1 MIDTEFYTIEF
12 PDDLLCCD
20 DINYDPDKPRI
31 KTILWDHY
39 DWFVE
44 MDETGKA
51 RPVVL
56 DNVQKTLLCNTSY
69 LGFDVFECPHCGNE
83 MVFNRKC
90 HSRFCTSC
98 GVKYQKMLAIRAETM
113 CLDTPHRHI
122 VFTIPEE
129 YRIFFRKDRSALNLL
144 FIAARNTI
152 CKITNENLYR
162 KEKRKRSKTG
172 KLHNDKDDTYLYR
185 NFEKAMVFGMIATI
199 HTFGRDLKWNPHIH
213 ALVPEMIYDP
223 VNDCIKPFHYFDFKS
238 LRKTWQ
244 YELNYLMR
252 KHFGKKFFRYANR
265 SYIDQDKGFYV
276 YAKAAKDDSESSGRS
291 YSKDVAGCVNYMM
304 RYAAR
309 PAMAESRLV
318 SYDKNSGT
326 VSWYYNDHK
335 TEERIDVTEPAIEL
349 LKKMIIHIP
358 DEGFQ
363 CVRYY
368 GFYNNKKK
376 KQLERIYE
384 LMGSEKKRSRDKRR
398 REQERKE
405 KLRKL
410 RLRTSVCDTF
420 NRDLLLC
427 KCGFIMKY
435 ADTYN
440 PLEGLTNDRDY
451 RKKCIDEVRKMR
463 IPRIPP
469 GRGSPHPAGSI

>member
-1 MIDTEFYTIEF
+1 MIDTELYTIEL
-12 PDDLLCCD
+12 PDNLLCCD
-20 DINYDPDKPRI
+20 DNKYDPSKPRI

-44 MDETGKA
+44 MDKAGKA

-56 DNVQKTLLCNTSY
+56 DNVQKTILCNTSY

-98 GVKYQKMLAIRAETM
+98 GVKYQKALAIRAETM
-113 CLDTPHRHI
+113 CLDTQHRHI

-129 YRIFFRKDRSALNLL
+129 YRILFRKDRSALNLL

-152 CKITNENLYR
+152 CKITNESIYR

-185 NFEKAMVFGMIATI
+185 NFENAMVFGMIATI

-213 ALVPEMIYDP
+213 ALVPEIIYDP
-223 VNDCIKPFHYFDFKS
+223 VNDCLKPFHHFNFTS

-244 YELNYLMR
+244 YELNHLL
-252 KHFGKKFFRYANR
+252 KKQFGKYFVPYANK
-265 SYIDQDKGFYV
+265 SYIDQDKGFHV
-276 YAKAAKDDSESSGRS
+276 YARAARDDPETSNRS
-291 YSKDVAGCVNYMM
+291 YSKDIAGCVSYMM
-304 RYAAR
+304 RYA
-309 PAMAESRLV
+309 
-318 SYDKNSGT
+318 T
-326 VSWYYNDHK
+326 VAWYYNDHK
-335 TEERIDVTEPAIEL
+335 TEKREDVVEPAIEL

-358 DEGFQ
+358 DEGFR

-376 KQLERIYE
+376 NQLERIYE
-384 LMGSEKKRSRDKRR
+384 LMGTEKKRSRDKRK
-398 REQERKE
+398 REQQRKE

-420 NRDLLLC
+420 NRDILLC

-440 PLEGLTNDRDY
+440 PLEGMTNDRTY
-451 RKKCIDEVRKMR
+451 RQKCIDEVRKMR

-469 GRGSPHPAGSI
+469 GRGSPHSAGSV

>member
-1 MIDTEFYTIEF
+1 MIDTELYTIEF
-12 PDDLLCCD
+12 PDNLLCCD
-20 DINYDPDKPRI
+20 DINYDPIKPRI

-44 MDETGKA
+44 MDETGRA

-56 DNVQKTLLCNTSY
+56 DNVQKTILCNTSY

-83 MVFNRKC
+83 MVFSRKC

-129 YRIFFRKDRSALNLL
+129 YRILFRKDRSALNLL

-152 CKITNENLYR
+152 CKITNENIYR

-213 ALVPEMIYDP
+213 ALVPELIYDP
-223 VNDCIKPFHYFDFKS
+223 VNDCIKPFHHFNFTS

-244 YELNYLMR
+244 YELNHLLK
-252 KHFGKKFFRYANR
+252 KHFGRSFNPYANR

-276 YAKAAKDDSESSGRS
+276 YAKYTQTDSETSNRS
-291 YSKDVAGCVNYMM
+291 FSKDVAGCVSYMM

-309 PAMAESRLV
+309 PAMAESRLI
-318 SYDKNSGT
+318 SYEKKSRT

-358 DEGFQ
+358 DEGFR

-376 KQLERIYE
+376 KQLDRIYE

-410 RLRTSVCDTF
+410 RFRTSVCDTF
-420 NRDLLLC
+420 NRDILLC

-469 GRGSPHPAGSI
+469 GRGSPHPAPAL

>member
-1 MIDTEFYTIEF
+1 MIDTELYTIDL
-12 PDDLLCCD
+12 PDNLLCCD
-20 DINYDPDKPRI
+20 DNNYDPDKPRI
-31 KTILWDHY
+31 KIILWDHY

-44 MDETGKA
+44 MDQTGKA

-56 DNVQKTLLCNTSY
+56 DNVQKTLLCNTIC
-69 LGFDVFECPHCGNE
+69 LGFDVFECPNCGNE
-83 MVFNRKC
+83 MIFHRKC

-98 GVKYQKMLAIRAETM
+98 GVKYQKALAIRAETM
-113 CLDTPHRHI
+113 CLDTQHRHI

-129 YRIFFRKDRSALNLL
+129 YRILFRKDRSALNLL

-152 CKITNENLYR
+152 CKITNESIYR

-185 NFEKAMVFGMIATI
+185 NFENAMVFGMIATI

-223 VNDCIKPFHYFDFKS
+223 VNDCVKPFHHFNFTN

-244 YELNYLMR
+244 YEVNRLL
-252 KHFGKKFFRYANR
+252 KQQFGRDFIPYAKR
-265 SYIDQDKGFYV
+265 SYINQDKGLYV
-276 YAKAAKDDSESSGRS
+276 YARYTRDDPETSNRS
-291 YSKDVAGCVNYMM
+291 YSKDIAGCVCYMM

-309 PAMAESRLV
+309 PAMAESRLI
-318 SYDKNSGT
+318 SYDKKTKT
-326 VSWYYNDHK
+326 VAWYYNDHK
-335 TEERIDVTEPAIEL
+335 TEKREVVVEPAIEL

-358 DEGFQ
+358 DEGFR

-376 KQLERIYE
+376 NQLERIYE
-384 LMGSEKKRSRDKRR
+384 LMGNEKKRSRDKRK
-398 REQERKE
+398 REQQRKE

-420 NRDLLLC
+420 NRDILLC

-435 ADTYN
+435 TDTYN
-440 PLEGLTNDRDY
+440 PLKGITNDRTY
-451 RKKCIDEVRKMR
+451 RQKCIDEVREMR

-469 GRGSPHPAGSI
+469 GRGSPISAGFI